1 MIYKRKVLPL
11 SRHISIYKSFPF
23 PSLVEMILAN
33 LCANEGP
40 QFLVLV
46 NPVRIFNEQ
55 KIFERFL
62 FPI

>member
-1 MIYKRKVLPL
+1 MICKRKVLPL

-23 PSLVEMILAN
+23 PSHVEMILAN
-33 LCANEGP
+33 LCANEGT
-40 QFLVLV
+40 QFSVLV
-46 NPVRIFNEQ
+46 NPVRILNEQ